1 MIRRKSDMIITKIE
15 PVTKT
20 KFKIYV
26 EEQFAFTLY
35 KGELSRFCLKE
46 QGEITEEIISR
57 IKAEVLVKRAKLK
70 AMHLLNEMAR
80 TEAQLRQKLKQ
91 NGYPED
97 VIDDAVAYVKSFGYI
112 NDEAYI
118 RNFVES
124 RKGKKS
130 RREIYALLGQKGL
143 NQETAET
150 VLDEM
155 YEEHSDQEAIR
166 EILRK
171 KHWDSEESDIKEKQK
186 IYAYLVRKGFRY
198 EDIRQ
203 VIQV

>member
-1 MIRRKSDMIITKIE
+1 MIITKIE

-20 KFKIYV
+20 KFKVYV

-35 KGELSRFCLKE
+35 KGELSRFQLKE
-46 QGEITEEIISR
+46 QGEISEEIIAR
-57 IKAEVLVKRAKLK
+57 IKAEVLVKRAKLR
-70 AMHLLNEMAR
+70 AMHLLNDMAR

-97 VIDDAVAYVKSFGYI
+97 VVDAATAYVKSFGYI

-118 RNFVES
+118 QNFVES
-124 RKGKKS
+124 KRGKKS
-130 RREIYALLGQKGL
+130 RKEIYALLGQKGL
-143 NQETAET
+143 DMET
-150 VLDEM
+150 VEEVLDKV
-155 YEEHSDQEAIR
+155 YEEHSDREAIR

-171 KHWDSEESDIKEKQK
+171 KHWNPEEADVKERQK
-186 IYAYLVRKGFRY
+186 IYACLVRKGFRY
-198 EDIRQ
+198 DDIRQ